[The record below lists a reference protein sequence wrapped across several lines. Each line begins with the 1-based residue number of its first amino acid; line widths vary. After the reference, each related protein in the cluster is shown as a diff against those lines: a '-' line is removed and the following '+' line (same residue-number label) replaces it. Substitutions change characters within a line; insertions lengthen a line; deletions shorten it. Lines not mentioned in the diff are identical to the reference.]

1 MHAILVEDV
10 PHTLD
15 TFWLGFHM
23 NESDGGGTLYPLGFI
38 LWPITMINESCF
50 AGEGDPKPDE
60 HLSVL
65 GNFANQT
72 VYIYVRC
79 M

>member
-1 MHAILVEDV
+1 MPIILFHQWFFGTVVSLVEDV

-38 LWPITMINESCF
+38 L
-50 AGEGDPKPDE
+50 
-60 HLSVL
+60 
-65 GNFANQT
+65 
-72 VYIYVRC
+72 
-79 M
+79 